1 MRLPLSNVTES
12 AGNGNS
18 GVSATISTGSPKS
31 GRRPRRRTQEE
42 LTMIPT
48 THEAR
53 IVQQFSHPVSLVYQA
68 WTQPKHIEQWLR
80 PAESIRLSVKEFNF
94 REGGEYFF
102 DYVWADGNKPVRGK
116 FLRIVPE
123 KSLIFSWV
131 PQPPDPD
138 AGAETMVSVFFALK
152 ARSARKWRCST
163 RFFRTRRCATATIRA
178 GRVPSLCFLL
188 SFPSANKLTQPPT
201 EK

>member
-1 MRLPLSNVTES
+1 M
-12 AGNGNS
+12 
-18 GVSATISTGSPKS
+18 
-31 GRRPRRRTQEE
+31 RRPRKTQEE
-42 LTMIPT
+42 LIMIPT

-68 WTQPKHIEQWLR
+68 WTEPKHIEQWLR
-80 PAESIRLSVKEFNF
+80 PAESIRLSVKEFSF

-102 DYVWADGNKPVRGK
+102 DYVWADGAKPVRGK

-123 KSLIFSWV
+123 QSLIFSWV

-138 AGAETMVSVFFALK
+138 AGAETMVSVFFRAQGEDWTEVEVLHTLFPNAPMCGCHTQGWSGAL
-152 ARSARKWRCST
+152 T
-163 RFFRTRRCATATIRA
+163 
-178 GRVPSLCFLL
+178 LL
-188 SFPSANKLTQPPT
+188 SALLLERRPTTQPPT